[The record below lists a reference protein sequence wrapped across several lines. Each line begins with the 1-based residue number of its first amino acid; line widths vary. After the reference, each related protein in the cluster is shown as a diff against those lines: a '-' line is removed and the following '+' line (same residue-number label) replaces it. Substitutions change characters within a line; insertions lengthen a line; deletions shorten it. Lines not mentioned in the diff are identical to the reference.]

1 MIHQLGSWL
10 FWSRIGMPFN
20 PVEFAILW
28 PVKWYGPSNRK
39 QKKQLLKNL
48 CGVLRPSTHLQIAA
62 NRTGNI
68 AINMAS
74 IFSMRCF
81 VVKSDLA
88 LAHCFRCSNLCVV
101 CVWVMYK
108 LLVHVRPFVISS
120 LDAAKVP

>member
-1 MIHQLGSWL
+1 
-10 FWSRIGMPFN
+10 MPFN

-39 QKKQLLKNL
+39 QKKQPNISVEGL
-48 CGVLRPSTHLQIAA
+48 LRPSTHLQIAA

-74 IFSMRCF
+74 IFSLRCF

-88 LAHCFRCSNLCVV
+88 LAHCFRCSNLFFV
-101 CVWVMYK
+101 CMGYV
-108 LLVHVRPFVISS
+108 
-120 LDAAKVP
+120 